1 MALLLQ
7 DALVY
12 CATAYLSA
20 VGQEDRAPLVLKG
33 LGIGP
38 KATFSYD
45 ELDVRGPGAVGVVVY
60 VALREVDGTAMKI
73 NSSMDEQG

>member
-1 MALLLQ
+1 MALLLLLQ

-45 ELDVRGPGAVGVVVY
+45 ELDVGGPGAPGPLVGVVMY

-73 NSSMDEQG
+73 N

>member
-1 MALLLQ
+1 MALLLLLQ

-45 ELDVRGPGAVGVVVY
+45 ELDVRGPGAAGGGSY
-60 VALREVDGTAMKI
+60 VCCVAG
-73 NSSMDEQG
+73 S